1 MHSTG
6 FRTAPANSVDD
17 PLGAVE
23 LATAVKFG
31 VRAAALAGIAVP
43 VGAAAGRPSIFDAPA
58 GMSFTWHI
66 TCSSITL

>member
-1 MHSTG
+1 MHGTG
-6 FRTAPANSVDD
+6 FRTVPANSVDD

-66 TCSSITL
+66 TCSSHTL